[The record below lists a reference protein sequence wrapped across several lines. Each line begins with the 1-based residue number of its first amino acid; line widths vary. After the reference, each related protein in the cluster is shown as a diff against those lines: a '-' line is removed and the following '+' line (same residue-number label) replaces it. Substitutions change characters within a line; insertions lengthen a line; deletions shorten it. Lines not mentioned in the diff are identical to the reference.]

1 MDVDVLDED
10 APPALQVIVLV
21 GQPFPFLLP
30 ALCLV
35 FYSAQILPLLASIVS
50 LDKAKDTVLHTTR

>member
-21 GQPFPFLLP
+21 GRPFPFLLP

-35 FYSAQILPLLASIVS
+35 FYSAQILPLLVSIVS
-50 LDKAKDTVLHTTR
+50 PDNVNDAVLHATR